1 MLSREGKIMLKKFIK
16 KVLCVSLTM
25 VMLMSMVTSTSAA
38 TFTPKWSH
46 TDAEV
51 QERAL
56 YLIDKAD
63 DIAFSPYSGFSGN
76 TEPNVSYSSRHKMD
90 TYLAYAMCEMLLAT
104 PNLDSA
110 CSPETVAELKQA
122 KKTWKSAY
130 VSDLMYLFYSQVWS
144 DTYFIVDTK
153 YLTVT
158 YKNPRAWHDYSA
170 SNTVLHL
177 QPAKVLNKATSSY
190 NRVKNYIAKY
200 QKYNP
205 TLAAKLNKWNTSQYK
220 GYKKLASKL
229 KTFTAKDYVKQRG
242 YDYDGVL
249 SYVWQYYKLPRLGVE
264 MGQVYE
270 ETKILSKISTWYWNT
285 KGMHPFNSNP
295 NSPFNTFAKNVKY
308 GAW

>member
-1 MLSREGKIMLKKFIK
+1 MLNKTIK
-16 KVLCVSLTM
+16 KLIATALTVATVVTTM
-25 VMLMSMVTSTSAA
+25 VAPVSASTL
-38 TFTPKWSH
+38 TPKKSH
-46 TDAEV
+46 SDAQV
-51 QERAL
+51 QSRVL

-63 DIAFSPYSGFSGN
+63 DIAFSPYSGFSGDTGAN
-76 TEPNVSYSSRHKMD
+76 RSYSGRHNQHSYM
-90 TYLAYAMCEMLLAT
+90 AYQMCNMLLAT

-110 CSPETVAELKQA
+110 CSPETVAELKKA

-144 DTYFIVDTK
+144 DTYFVVDDK

-158 YKNPRAWHDYSA
+158 YKNPYAWHDHSA

-190 NRVKNYIAKY
+190 NRVKTYIAKY

-205 TLAAKLNKWNTSQYK
+205 TLAAKLNKWNKSQYE

-229 KTFTAKDYVKQRG
+229 KTLTVKDYVNKMHG
-242 YDYDGVL
+242 GSDEVL
-249 SYVWQYYKLPRLGVE
+249 YTAWTYYKLPRLGCE
-264 MGQVYE
+264 DGQVYE
-270 ETKILSKISTWYWNT
+270 ETKLVSKTSTWYWNT
-285 KGMHPFNSNP
+285 KGMSPFNTSK

>member
-1 MLSREGKIMLKKFIK
+1 MLKKFIK

-38 TFTPKWSH
+38 TFTPKKSH
-46 TDAEV
+46 SDAEV
-51 QERAL
+51 QSRVL

-76 TEPNVSYSSRHKMD
+76 TETNVSYSSRHKKHSYM
-90 TYLAYAMCEMLLAT
+90 AYAMCEMLLAT
-104 PNLDSA
+104 PNLTSA
-110 CSPETVAELKQA
+110 CSPETVAELKKA
-122 KKTWKSAY
+122 RNTWKSAY
-130 VSDLMYLFYSQVWS
+130 VSDLMYLFYSKVWS
-144 DTYFIVDTK
+144 DTYFIVDDK

-177 QPAKVLNKATSSY
+177 QPNKVLNKATSSY

-205 TLAAKLNKWNTSQYK
+205 TLAAKLTKWNKSQYE

-264 MGQVYE
+264 DGQMYE
-270 ETKILSKISTWYWNT
+270 ETKIVSKTSTWYWNT
-285 KGMHPFNSNP
+285 KGMSPFNTNK
-295 NSPFNTFAKNVKY
+295 NSPFNVFAKNVKY

>member
-1 MLSREGKIMLKKFIK
+1 MLKKTLK
-16 KVLCVSLTM
+16 KLIATALAVATVATTM
-25 VMLMSMVTSTSAA
+25 VAPVSAT
-38 TFTPKWSH
+38 TFTPKKSH
-46 TDAEV
+46 KDSEV
-51 QERAL
+51 QSRVL

-76 TEPNVSYSSRHKMD
+76 TETNVPYSSRHKRHSYM
-90 TYLAYAMCEMLLAT
+90 AYAMCEMLLAT
-104 PNLDSA
+104 PNLNSA

-122 KKTWKSAY
+122 RNTWKAAY
-130 VSDLMYLFYSQVWS
+130 VSDLMYLFYSKVWS
-144 DTYFIVDTK
+144 DTYFVVDSK
-153 YLTVT
+153 YMTVS

-177 QPAKVLNKATSSY
+177 QPAKVLSKATSSY
-190 NRVKNYIAKY
+190 NRVKTYIAKY

-205 TLAAKLNKWNTSQYK
+205 TLAAKLTKWNKSQYE

-229 KTFTAKDYVKQRG
+229 KTFTAIDYVKQRG

-249 SYVWQYYKLPRLGVE
+249 SYVWQYYKLPRLGLE

-270 ETKILSKISTWYWNT
+270 ETKIVSKTSTWYWDT
-285 KGMHPFNSNP
+285 KGMSPFNTSK
-295 NSPFNTFAKNVKY
+295 NSPFNTFARNVKY

>member
-1 MLSREGKIMLKKFIK
+1 MLKKSIK
-16 KVLCVSLTM
+16 KFIATALTVATVATTM
-25 VMLMSMVTSTSAA
+25 VAPVSASTL
-38 TFTPKWSH
+38 TPKKSH
-46 TDAEV
+46 SDAEV
-51 QERAL
+51 QERVL
-56 YLIDKAD
+56 YLIDAAD
-63 DIAFSPYSGFSGN
+63 DIAFSPYGGFAGDAGAGDAIDYSDHHSKH
-76 TEPNVSYSSRHKMD
+76 SYM
-90 TYLAYAMCEMLLAT
+90 AYQMCNMLLAT

-110 CSPETVAELKQA
+110 CSPETVAELKEA
-122 KKTWKSAY
+122 RKTWKSAY

-205 TLAAKLNKWNTSQYK
+205 TLAAKLTKWNKSQYE
-220 GYKKLASKL
+220 GYKKLASNL
-229 KTFTAKDYVKQRG
+229 KTLTVKDYVNKMHGQG
-242 YDYDGVL
+242 DVL
-249 SYVWQYYKLPRLGVE
+249 YLAWTYYKLPRLGCE
-264 MGQVYE
+264 DGQVYE
-270 ETKILSKISTWYWNT
+270 ETKLVSKVGTWYWST
-285 KGMHPFNSNP
+285 KGMSPFNTSK
-295 NSPFNTFAKNVKY
+295 NSPFNTFAKSVKY

>member
-1 MLSREGKIMLKKFIK
+1 MLKKSIK
-16 KVLCVSLTM
+16 KFIATALAVATVATTM
-25 VMLMSMVTSTSAA
+25 VFPVSAT
-38 TFTPKWSH
+38 TFTPKKTHKDS
-46 TDAEV
+46 EV
-51 QERAL
+51 QERVL

-76 TEPNVSYSSRHKMD
+76 TDGGGSYKRRHKKHSYM
-90 TYLAYAMCEMLLAT
+90 AYAMCEMLLAT

-110 CSPETVAELKQA
+110 CSPETVAELKKA
-122 KKTWKSAY
+122 RNTWKSAY
-130 VSDLMYLFYSQVWS
+130 ISDLMYLFYSNVWY

-158 YKNPRAWHDYSA
+158 YKNPRAWHDHSA

-190 NRVKNYIAKY
+190 NRVKTYIAKY

-205 TLAAKLNKWNTSQYK
+205 TLAAKLTKWNKSQYE

-270 ETKILSKISTWYWNT
+270 ETKIVSKTSTWYWNT
-285 KGMHPFNSNP
+285 KGMSPFNTSK

>member
-1 MLSREGKIMLKKFIK
+1 MLKKTLK
-16 KVLCVSLTM
+16 KLLAVTLTA
-25 VMLMSMVTSTSAA
+25 VTLVTSAMPVSAS
-38 TFTPKWSH
+38 TLTPKKSH
-46 TDAEV
+46 SDSEV
-51 QERAL
+51 QERVL

-76 TEPNVSYSSRHKMD
+76 TDGGGSYKRRHKMHS
-90 TYLAYAMCEMLLAT
+90 YMAYQMCNLLLAT

-122 KKTWKSAY
+122 RNTWKSAY
-130 VSDLMYLFYSQVWS
+130 VSDLMYLFYSNVWY

-158 YKNPRAWHDYSA
+158 YKNPRAWHDHSA

-190 NRVKNYIAKY
+190 NRVKTYIAKY

-205 TLAAKLNKWNTSQYK
+205 TLAAKLTKWNKSQYE

-229 KTFTAKDYVKQRG
+229 KTLTVKDYVNKMHGQ
-242 YDYDGVL
+242 DEVL
-249 SYVWQYYKLPRLGVE
+249 YPAWTYYKLPRLGCE
-264 MGQVYE
+264 DGQVYE
-270 ETKILSKISTWYWNT
+270 ETKLVSKVGTWYWST
-285 KGMHPFNSNP
+285 KGMSPFNTSK

>member
-1 MLSREGKIMLKKFIK
+1 MLKKTLK
-16 KVLCVSLTM
+16 KLIATALAVATVATTM
-25 VMLMSMVTSTSAA
+25 VAPVSAT
-38 TFTPKWSH
+38 TFTPKKTHKDS
-46 TDAEV
+46 EV
-51 QERAL
+51 QSRVL

-63 DIAFSPYSGFSGN
+63 DIAFSPYSGFAADTGAGDAIDYSDRHSKH
-76 TEPNVSYSSRHKMD
+76 SYM
-90 TYLAYAMCEMLLAT
+90 AYQMCNMLLAT

-110 CSPETVAELKQA
+110 CSPETVAELEKA

-130 VSDLMYLFYSQVWS
+130 VSDLMYLFYSQVWY
-144 DTYFIVDTK
+144 DTYLIVDTE

-158 YKNPRAWHDYSA
+158 YKNPRAWHDHSA

-177 QPAKVLNKATSSY
+177 QLAKVLNKATSSY

-205 TLAAKLNKWNTSQYK
+205 TLAAKLTKWNKSQYE

-229 KTFTAKDYVKQRG
+229 KTLTVKDYVNKMHGQG
-242 YDYDGVL
+242 DVL
-249 SYVWQYYKLPRLGVE
+249 YLAWTYYKLPRLGCE
-264 MGQVYE
+264 DGQVYE
-270 ETKILSKISTWYWNT
+270 ETKLVSKIGTWYWNT
-285 KGMHPFNSNP
+285 KGMSPFNASK

>member
-1 MLSREGKIMLKKFIK
+1 
-16 KVLCVSLTM
+16 
-25 VMLMSMVTSTSAA
+25 
-38 TFTPKWSH
+38 
-46 TDAEV
+46 
-51 QERAL
+51 
-56 YLIDKAD
+56 
-63 DIAFSPYSGFSGN
+63 
-76 TEPNVSYSSRHKMD
+76 
-90 TYLAYAMCEMLLAT
+90 MCIR
-104 PNLDSA
+104 DR
-110 CSPETVAELKQA
+110 A

-190 NRVKNYIAKY
+190 NRVKTYIAKY

-205 TLAAKLNKWNTSQYK
+205 TLAAKLNKWNKSQYE

-229 KTFTAKDYVKQRG
+229 KTLTVKDYVNKMHG
-242 YDYDGVL
+242 GSDEVL
-249 SYVWQYYKLPRLGVE
+249 YTVWKYYKLPRLGVE
-264 MGQVYE
+264 DGQVYE
-270 ETKILSKISTWYWNT
+270 ETKLVSKISTWYWNT
-285 KGMHPFNSNP
+285 KGMSPFNSNP

-308 GAW
+308 KAW

>member
-1 MLSREGKIMLKKFIK
+1 MLKKSIK
-16 KVLCVSLTM
+16 KLLALTLTT
-25 VMLMSMVTSTSAA
+25 VTLVTSAMPVSAS
-38 TFTPKWSH
+38 TLTPKKSH
-46 TDAEV
+46 SEAEV
-51 QERAL
+51 QERVL
-56 YLIDKAD
+56 YFIDKAD
-63 DIAFSPYSGFSGN
+63 DIAFSPYSGFSGDTGAN
-76 TEPNVSYSSRHKMD
+76 RSYSGRHKQHSYM
-90 TYLAYAMCEMLLAT
+90 AYQMCNMLLAT

-110 CSPETVAELKQA
+110 CSPETVAELKKA

-130 VSDLMYLFYSQVWS
+130 VSDLMYLFYSQVWY

-170 SNTVLHL
+170 NNTILHL

-190 NRVKNYIAKY
+190 NRVKTYIAKY

-205 TLAAKLNKWNTSQYK
+205 TLAAKLTKWNKSQYE

-229 KTFTAKDYVKQRG
+229 KTFTVKDYVKQRG

-270 ETKILSKISTWYWNT
+270 ETKIVSKISTWYWDT
-285 KGMHPFNSNP
+285 KGMSPFNTSK

>member
-1 MLSREGKIMLKKFIK
+1 MLKKTLK
-16 KVLCVSLTM
+16 KLIATALAVATVATTM
-25 VMLMSMVTSTSAA
+25 VAPVSAT
-38 TFTPKWSH
+38 TFTPKKSH
-46 TDAEV
+46 SDSQV
-51 QERAL
+51 QSRAL

-63 DIAFSPYSGFSGN
+63 DIAFSPYSGFAGDAGAGDAIDYSDRHSKH
-76 TEPNVSYSSRHKMD
+76 SYM
-90 TYLAYAMCEMLLAT
+90 AYQMCNLLLAT

-110 CSPETVAELKQA
+110 CSPETVEELKQA
-122 KKTWKSAY
+122 RNTWKAAY
-130 VSDLMYLFYSQVWS
+130 VSDLMYLFYSQVWY
-144 DTYFIVDTK
+144 DTYFVVDDK

-158 YKNPRAWHDYSA
+158 YKNPYAWHDYSA
-170 SNTVLHL
+170 SNMVLHL

-249 SYVWQYYKLPRLGVE
+249 SYVWQYYKLPRLGVG
-264 MGQVYE
+264 MGQMYE
-270 ETKILSKISTWYWNT
+270 ETKIVSKISTWYWGT
-285 KGMHPFNSNP
+285 KGMSPFNTSK

>member
-1 MLSREGKIMLKKFIK
+1 MLKKFIK
-16 KVLCVSLTM
+16 KVVCVSLTM

-38 TFTPKWSH
+38 TFTPKRSH

-63 DIAFSPYSGFSGN
+63 DIAFSPYSGFSGDTGAN
-76 TEPNVSYSSRHKMD
+76 RSYSGRHNQHSYM
-90 TYLAYAMCEMLLAT
+90 AYQMCNMLLAT

-190 NRVKNYIAKY
+190 NRVKTYIAKY

-205 TLAAKLNKWNTSQYK
+205 TLAAKLNKWNKSQYE

-229 KTFTAKDYVKQRG
+229 KTLTVKDYVNKMHG
-242 YDYDGVL
+242 GSDEVL
-249 SYVWQYYKLPRLGVE
+249 YTVWTYYKLPRLGVE
-264 MGQVYE
+264 DGQVYE
-270 ETKILSKISTWYWNT
+270 ETKLVSKISTWYWNT

>member
-1 MLSREGKIMLKKFIK
+1 
-16 KVLCVSLTM
+16 
-25 VMLMSMVTSTSAA
+25 
-38 TFTPKWSH
+38 
-46 TDAEV
+46 
-51 QERAL
+51 
-56 YLIDKAD
+56 
-63 DIAFSPYSGFSGN
+63 
-76 TEPNVSYSSRHKMD
+76 
-90 TYLAYAMCEMLLAT
+90 MCEMLLAT
-104 PNLDSA
+104 PNLTSA
-110 CSPETVAELKQA
+110 CSPETVVELKKA
-122 KKTWKSAY
+122 RNTWKAAY

-229 KTFTAKDYVKQRG
+229 KTLTVKDYVNKMHG
-242 YDYDGVL
+242 GSDEVL
-249 SYVWQYYKLPRLGVE
+249 YTVWTYYKLPRLGVE
-264 MGQVYE
+264 DGQVYE
-270 ETKILSKISTWYWNT
+270 ETKLISKISTWYWNT

-295 NSPFNTFAKNVKY
+295 NSPSNTFAKNVKY

>member
-1 MLSREGKIMLKKFIK
+1 MLKKSIK
-16 KVLCVSLTM
+16 KFIATALAVATVATTM
-25 VMLMSMVTSTSAA
+25 VAPVSAT
-38 TFTPKWSH
+38 TFTPKKSH
-46 TDAEV
+46 SDAQV
-51 QERAL
+51 QSRAL
-56 YLIDKAD
+56 YLIDAAD

-76 TEPNVSYSSRHKMD
+76 TEPNVSYSSRHKTD

-104 PNLDSA
+104 SNLDSA
-110 CSPETVAELKQA
+110 CSPETVAELKKA
-122 KKTWKSAY
+122 RNTWKAAY

-158 YKNPRAWHDYSA
+158 YKNPRAWHDYSV

-205 TLAAKLNKWNTSQYK
+205 TLAAKLNKWNKSQYE
-220 GYKKLASKL
+220 GYKRLASKL
-229 KTFTAKDYVKQRG
+229 KTLTVKDYVNKMHGQC
-242 YDYDGVL
+242 DVL
-249 SYVWQYYKLPRLGVE
+249 YTAWTYYKLPRLGCE
-264 MGQVYE
+264 DGQVYE
-270 ETKILSKISTWYWNT
+270 ETKLISKISTWYWNT
-285 KGMHPFNSNP
+285 KGMSPFNSNP

-308 GAW
+308 KAW

>member
-1 MLSREGKIMLKKFIK
+1 MLKKSIK
-16 KVLCVSLTM
+16 KFIATALAVATVATTM
-25 VMLMSMVTSTSAA
+25 VAPVSASTL
-38 TFTPKWSH
+38 TPKKSH
-46 TDAEV
+46 SDAQV
-51 QERAL
+51 QSRVL

-76 TEPNVSYSSRHKMD
+76 TETNVSYNNRHKKHSYM
-90 TYLAYAMCEMLLAT
+90 AYQMCNMLLAT
-104 PNLDSA
+104 PNLTSA
-110 CSPETVAELKQA
+110 CSSETVAELKQA
-122 KKTWKSAY
+122 RNTWKSAY

-144 DTYFIVDTK
+144 DTYFVVDTK

-158 YKNPRAWHDYSA
+158 YKNPRAWHDYSV

-177 QPAKVLNKATSSY
+177 QPAKVLSKATSSY
-190 NRVKNYIAKY
+190 NRVKTYIAKY

-229 KTFTAKDYVKQRG
+229 KTLTVKDYVNKMHG
-242 YDYDGVL
+242 GSDEVL
-249 SYVWQYYKLPRLGVE
+249 YTVWTYYKLPRLGCE
-264 MGQVYE
+264 DGQVYE
-270 ETKILSKISTWYWNT
+270 ETKIVSKTSTWYWNT

>member
-1 MLSREGKIMLKKFIK
+1 MLKKSIK
-16 KVLCVSLTM
+16 KFIATALAVATVATTM
-25 VMLMSMVTSTSAA
+25 VAPVSASTL
-38 TFTPKWSH
+38 TPKKSH
-46 TDAEV
+46 SDAEV
-51 QERAL
+51 QERVL
-56 YLIDKAD
+56 YFIDKAD
-63 DIAFSPYSGFSGN
+63 DIAFSPYSGFSGDTGAN
-76 TEPNVSYSSRHKMD
+76 RSYSGRHKQHSYM
-90 TYLAYAMCEMLLAT
+90 AYQMCNMLLAT

-110 CSPETVAELKQA
+110 CSPETVEELKQA
-122 KKTWKSAY
+122 KKIWKSAY

-144 DTYFIVDTK
+144 DTYFIVDDK

-158 YKNPRAWHDYSA
+158 YKNPYAWHDHSA

-177 QPAKVLNKATSSY
+177 QPAKVLSKATSSY

-270 ETKILSKISTWYWNT
+270 ETKIVSKTSTWYWNT
-285 KGMHPFNSNP
+285 KGMSPFNTSK